1 MKIPLGMVMREE
13 KLVVMWEENFV
24 AMLVANNTICS
35 MHDYRLWVDGDW
47 FIDYREKLAGIMND

>member
-1 MKIPLGMVMREE
+1 
-13 KLVVMWEENFV
+13 VVMWEENFV